1 MSQNN
6 DDSFKIET
14 GVRKEVDREED
25 EKAKITG
32 IKKRKKKSLR
42 SGEKSTDQKKI
53 PQHPG
58 SKNGQSQINQKFK
71 SKNLI
76 GDKESRFYQSMRS
89 GKLIFIKSEKG
100 NEQ

>member
-32 IKKRKKKSLR
+32 IKKERKNR
-42 SGEKSTDQKKI
+42 
-53 PQHPG
+53 
-58 SKNGQSQINQKFK
+58 
-71 SKNLI
+71 
-76 GDKESRFYQSMRS
+76 
-89 GKLIFIKSEKG
+89 
-100 NEQ
+100 